1 MEWKTCAWSELDRD
15 ALYGVLQLR
24 SEVFVVEQDCVY
36 QDLDGKDEAGW
47 HVLGV
52 EAGVCVATARVL
64 PPGVSYAEPSIG
76 RVVVKA
82 DHRHAGVG
90 RRLMGEALACSLDRW
105 PTAGIRISAQTYL
118 EAFYRSLGFEVSSEP
133 YLEDDLPHV
142 QMHRPGLPHGAWDPF
157 RGLPMAVEEWEHAVR
172 ALPANRVYGSAE
184 GWRAGAITDHLLA
197 SEEATYRFLAKQCK
211 GEASA
216 LLAIDEASTVR
227 AATLSA
233 RLRSSERYPMPE
245 GLPEPTPVAGD
256 EEFDA
261 LMARW
266 RAVQGRGRSF
276 LAGLPL
282 DWWGVLVF
290 QHPHAG
296 EMGLAVTGTFIA
308 DHITHHRHQLRRL
321 VGAE

>member
-47 HVLGV
+47 HVVGV

-64 PPGVSYAEPSIG
+64 PPGASYAEPSIG

-82 DHRHAGVG
+82 DHRHAGIG
-90 RRLMGEALACSLDRW
+90 RRLMGEALACCLDRW

-142 QMHRPGLPHGAWDPF
+142 QMFRSGLPHGAWDPF
-157 RGLPMAVEEWEHAVR
+157 RSLPTAVEEWEQAVR
-172 ALPANRVYGSAE
+172 RLPGNRVYGAGE
-184 GWRAGAITDHLLA
+184 GWRAGAITDHLRA
-197 SEEATYRFLAKQCK
+197 SEEATYRFLAKHCK

-216 LLAIDEASTVR
+216 WPAIDEASTVR

-233 RLRSSERYPMPE
+233 RLRSAEQYRMPE
-245 GLPEPTPVAGD
+245 GLPEPAPVAGGED
-256 EEFDA
+256 FDA

-266 RAVQGRGRSF
+266 RAAQARGRAF
-276 LAGLPL
+276 IAGLPL
-282 DWWGVLVF
+282 DWWDVQVF

-296 EMGLAVTGTFIA
+296 GMGLAVTGTFIA
-308 DHITHHRHQLRRL
+308 DHITHHRHQLQRL
-321 VGAE
+321 VGVE